1 MIHRNR
7 LQSVIEIRAG
17 ERSRT
22 IAPGARV
29 DLAEELWPGYPL
41 ARAVDPG
48 WFEPELREYLVPNAV
63 AEAAKDFGVTDDRVR
78 LAIAR
83 AAMIDGR
90 KVGQWSEA
98 VSVAAPAAAPTQD
111 DGDAATTAGE

>member
-48 WFEPELREYLVPNAV
+48 WFEPELPP
-63 AEAAKDFGVTDDRVR
+63 AEAVDEP
-78 LAIAR
+78 
-83 AAMIDGR
+83 
-90 KVGQWSEA
+90 S
-98 VSVAAPAAAPTQD
+98 APAAAPTQD